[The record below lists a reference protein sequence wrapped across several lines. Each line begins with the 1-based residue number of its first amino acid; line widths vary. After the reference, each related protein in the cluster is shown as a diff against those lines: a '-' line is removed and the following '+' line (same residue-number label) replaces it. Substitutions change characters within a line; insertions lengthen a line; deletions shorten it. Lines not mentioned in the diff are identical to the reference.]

1 MVTVAMEVT
10 EATADTEVMAV
21 TVAVMVVAT
30 VAMADTEMVDM
41 EDTVMVDMVDTDTSL
56 KVS

>member
-10 EATADTEVMAV
+10 EATADMEVMAV

-41 EDTVMVDMVDTDTSL
+41 EDTVMVDMVDTDTNL